1 MMSFTDHNRSCHA
14 DRSWLLKITIVP
26 KKEQHE
32 MDKLQEYVKGELDT
46 LRAKGIFNRPRVLET
61 EQKAT
66 VIIDGHEVITLS
78 SNNYLGLTVHPRL
91 RAAAIKAIEKYGV
104 GSGSVRTI
112 AGTMT
117 LHNELEEKLA
127 RFKHTEASLTLQ
139 SGYATNLGVISAI
152 MQEGDMIISDELN
165 HASIIDGIRLCKS
178 PRKIYPHKDMIG
190 LRRVLEES
198 RGASK
203 VMVVTDG
210 VFSMDGDI
218 APLPEIVDL
227 AEEFGAFVMV
237 DDAHSSGVLGKNG
250 RGSVNHFGLDGR
262 VALQIGTLSKGIGAL
277 GGYVACSQDMR
288 DFLMQRSRPVL
299 FSTSHP
305 PSVVATCIAALE
317 VLEED
322 NSLVERLWENT
333 HFFKRGLE
341 QLGFNTGHSE
351 TPITPVIVGEGALA
365 MRFSTRLFEEGVFAQ
380 GIVYPT
386 VPADKC
392 RVRTIVTAIHTREE
406 LSKAL
411 NIFERVGRELH
422 II

>member
-1 MMSFTDHNRSCHA
+1 
-14 DRSWLLKITIVP
+14 
-26 KKEQHE
+26 
-32 MDKLQEYVKGELDT
+32 MDKLQAYLKSELDD
-46 LRAKGIFNRPRVLET
+46 LRSQGIFNKPRVLET
-61 EQKAT
+61 EQRAT
-66 VIIDGHEVITLS
+66 VTIDGHEVITLS

-91 RAAAIKAIEKYGV
+91 RKAAIKAIEKYGV

-152 MQEGDMIISDELN
+152 MQEDDLIISDELN

-178 PRKIYPHKDMIG
+178 PRKIYPHKDMDG

-218 APLPEIVDL
+218 APLPEIVNL

-288 DFLMQRSRPVL
+288 DFLLQRARPVL

-317 VLEED
+317 ILEED

-333 HFFKRGLE
+333 ALFKRGL
-341 QLGFNTGHSE
+341 QQFGFNTGNSE
-351 TPITPVIVGEGALA
+351 TPITPIIVGEGALA
-365 MRFSTRLFEEGVFAQ
+365 MRFSKRLFEEGVFAQ
-380 GIVYPT
+380 GIVFPT
-386 VPADKC
+386 VPVDKC
-392 RVRTIVTAIHTREE
+392 RVRTIVSAIHTNEE

-411 NIFERVGRELH
+411 SIFERVGKELK

>member
-1 MMSFTDHNRSCHA
+1 
-14 DRSWLLKITIVP
+14 
-26 KKEQHE
+26 
-32 MDKLQEYVKGELDT
+32 MDKLQEYLKSELDV
-46 LRAKGIFNRPRVLET
+46 LRAQGIFNRPRVLET
-61 EQKAT
+61 EQRAT
-66 VIIDGHEVITLS
+66 VTIDGHEVITLS

-91 RAAAIKAIEKYGV
+91 RKAAIKAIEKYGV

-112 AGTMT
+112 AGTMS

-152 MQEGDMIISDELN
+152 MQEDDMIISDELN

-178 PRKIYPHKDMIG
+178 PRKIYPHKDMAG

-198 RGASK
+198 RGANK

-218 APLPEIVDL
+218 APLPKIVDL

-277 GGYVACSQDMR
+277 GGYIACSQDMR
-288 DFLMQRSRPVL
+288 DFLLQRARPVL

-317 VLEED
+317 ILEED
-322 NSLVERLWENT
+322 NSLVERLWENSA
-333 HFFKRGLE
+333 FFKRGLQ
-341 QLGFNTGHSE
+341 QLGFNTGNSE

-365 MRFSTRLFEEGVFAQ
+365 MLFSKRLFEEGVFAQ
-380 GIVYPT
+380 GIVFPT
-386 VPADKC
+386 VPVDKC
-392 RVRTIVTAIHTREE
+392 RVRTIVSAIHTNDE

-411 NIFERVGRELH
+411 GIFERVGRELK

>member
-1 MMSFTDHNRSCHA
+1 
-14 DRSWLLKITIVP
+14 
-26 KKEQHE
+26 
-32 MDKLQEYVKGELDT
+32 MDKLQAYLKSELDA
-46 LRAKGIFNRPRVLET
+46 LREKGIFNRPRVLET

-66 VIIDGHEVITLS
+66 VTIDGHEVITLS

-91 RAAAIKAIEKYGV
+91 REAAIKAIEKYGV

-152 MQEGDMIISDELN
+152 MQEDDMIISDELN

-178 PRKIYPHKDMIG
+178 PRKIYPHKDMAG

-198 RGASK
+198 RMANK
-203 VMVVTDG
+203 IMVVTDG

-218 APLPEIVDL
+218 APLPKIVDL

-250 RGSVNHFGLDGR
+250 RGSVSHFGLDGR

-288 DFLMQRSRPVL
+288 DFLLQRARPVL

-305 PSVVATCIAALE
+305 PSVVATCIAALDI
-317 VLEED
+317 LEED
-322 NSLVERLWENT
+322 DSLVERLWENT
-333 HFFKRGLE
+333 AFFKRGLQ
-341 QLGFNTGHSE
+341 QLGFNTGNSE

-365 MRFSTRLFEEGVFAQ
+365 MRFSKRLFEEGVFAQ
-380 GIVYPT
+380 GIVFPT

-392 RVRTIVTAIHTREE
+392 RVRTIVSAIHTNEE

-411 NIFERVGRELH
+411 DIFERVGKELQ

>member
-1 MMSFTDHNRSCHA
+1 
-14 DRSWLLKITIVP
+14 
-26 KKEQHE
+26 
-32 MDKLQEYVKGELDT
+32 MDKLQAYLKNELDG
-46 LRAKGIFNRPRVLET
+46 LRAKGVFHLPRVLET

-66 VIIDGHEVITLS
+66 VVIDGHEVITLS

-91 RAAAIKAIEKYGV
+91 REAAIKAIEQYGV

-117 LHNELEEKLA
+117 LHNVLEEKLA
-127 RFKHTEASLTLQ
+127 HFKHTEASLTIQ
-139 SGYATNLGVISAI
+139 SGYATNLGVISAV
-152 MQEGDMIISDELN
+152 MQDGDMIISDELN
-165 HASIIDGIRLCKS
+165 HASIIDGIRLSKS
-178 PRKIYPHKDMIG
+178 PRKVFPHKDMAG

-198 RGASK
+198 RGANK

-218 APLPEIVDL
+218 APLPEIVAL

-250 RGSVNHFGLDGR
+250 RGSVSHFGLDGR

-277 GGYVACSQDMR
+277 GGYVACSHDMR
-288 DFLMQRSRPVL
+288 DFLLQRARPVL

-305 PSVVATCIAALE
+305 PSVVATCIAALDI
-317 VLEED
+317 LEED

-333 HFFKRGLE
+333 VFFKRGLE
-341 QLGFNTGHSE
+341 QLGFNTGKSE

-365 MRFSTRLFEEGVFAQ
+365 MKLSQRLFEDGVFAQ

-406 LSKAL
+406 LAKAL
-411 NIFERVGRELH
+411 DIFERVGKELR

>member
-1 MMSFTDHNRSCHA
+1 
-14 DRSWLLKITIVP
+14 
-26 KKEQHE
+26 
-32 MDKLQEYVKGELDT
+32 MDKLQAYLKNELDA
-46 LRAKGIFNRPRVLET
+46 LRAKGVFHLPRVLET
-61 EQKAT
+61 EQKST
-66 VIIDGHEVITLS
+66 VVIDGHEVITLS

-91 RAAAIKAIEKYGV
+91 REAAIKAIEQYGV

-117 LHNELEEKLA
+117 LHNVLEEKLA
-127 RFKHTEASLTLQ
+127 HFKHTEASLTIQ
-139 SGYATNLGVISAI
+139 SGYATNLGVISAV

-165 HASIIDGIRLCKS
+165 HASIIDGIRLSKAS
-178 PRKIYPHKDMIG
+178 RKVFPHKDMAG

-198 RGASK
+198 KGANK
-203 VMVVTDG
+203 VMVVSDG

-218 APLPEIVDL
+218 APLPEIVAL
-227 AEEFGAFVMV
+227 AEEYGAFVMV

-250 RGSVNHFGLDGR
+250 RGSVSHFGLDGR

-288 DFLMQRSRPVL
+288 DFLLQRARPVL

-305 PSVVATCIAALE
+305 PSVVATCIAALDI
-317 VLEED
+317 LEED

-333 HFFKRGLE
+333 AFFKRGLE
-341 QLGFNTGHSE
+341 QLGFNTGKSE

-365 MRFSTRLFEEGVFAQ
+365 MKFSQRLFQEGVFAQ
-380 GIVYPT
+380 GIVFPT

-406 LSKAL
+406 LAKAL
-411 NIFERVGRELH
+411 DIFERVGKELR

>member
-1 MMSFTDHNRSCHA
+1 
-14 DRSWLLKITIVP
+14 
-26 KKEQHE
+26 
-32 MDKLQEYVKGELDT
+32 MDKLEAYLKSELDA
-46 LRAKGIFNRPRVLET
+46 LRAQGIFNRPRVLET

-66 VIIDGHEVITLS
+66 VTIDGHEVITLS

-91 RAAAIKAIEKYGV
+91 REAAIKAIEKYGV

-152 MQEGDMIISDELN
+152 MQEDDMIISDELN

-178 PRKIYPHKDMIG
+178 PRKIYPHKDIAG

-198 RGASK
+198 RGANK

-218 APLPEIVDL
+218 APLPKIVDL
-227 AEEFGAFVMV
+227 AEEYGAFVMV

-288 DFLMQRSRPVL
+288 DFLLQRARPVL

-317 VLEED
+317 ILEED
-322 NSLVERLWENT
+322 DSLVERLWENT
-333 HFFKRGLE
+333 AFFKRGLQ
-341 QLGFNTGHSE
+341 QLGFNTGNSE
-351 TPITPVIVGEGALA
+351 TPITPVIVGEGVLA
-365 MRFSTRLFEEGVFAQ
+365 MRFSKRLFEEGVFAQ
-380 GIVYPT
+380 GIVFPT

-392 RVRTIVTAIHTREE
+392 RVRTIVSAIHTNEE
-406 LSKAL
+406 LSRAL
-411 NIFERVGRELH
+411 GIFERVGKELQ

>member
-1 MMSFTDHNRSCHA
+1 
-14 DRSWLLKITIVP
+14 
-26 KKEQHE
+26 
-32 MDKLQEYVKGELDT
+32 MDKLQEYVKSELDA

-91 RAAAIKAIEKYGV
+91 REAAIKAIEKYGV

-127 RFKHTEASLTLQ
+127 RFKHTEASLTMQ
-139 SGYATNLGVISAI
+139 SGYATNLGVISAL

-178 PRKIYPHKDMIG
+178 PRKIYPHKDMAG

-198 RGASK
+198 RDANK
-203 VMVVTDG
+203 VMVVSDG

-218 APLPEIVDL
+218 APLPEIVNL
-227 AEEFGAFVMV
+227 AEEYGAFVMV
-237 DDAHSSGVLGKNG
+237 DDAHASGVLGKNG
-250 RGSVNHFGLDGR
+250 RGSVSHFGLDGR

-277 GGYVACSQDMR
+277 GGYVACSQDTR
-288 DFLMQRSRPVL
+288 DFLLQRARPVL

-341 QLGFNTGHSE
+341 QLGCNTGHSE

-411 NIFERVGRELH
+411 GIFERVGKELH

>member
-1 MMSFTDHNRSCHA
+1 
-14 DRSWLLKITIVP
+14 
-26 KKEQHE
+26 
-32 MDKLQEYVKGELDT
+32 MDKLQAYLKSELDA
-46 LRAKGIFNRPRVLET
+46 LREKGIFNRPRVLET

-66 VIIDGHEVITLS
+66 VTIDGHEVITLS

-91 RAAAIKAIEKYGV
+91 REAAIKAIEQYGV

-127 RFKHTEASLTLQ
+127 RFKHTEASLTIQ

-178 PRKIYPHKDMIG
+178 PRKIYPHKDMTG

-198 RGASK
+198 RGANK

-218 APLPEIVDL
+218 APLPKIVDL

-288 DFLMQRSRPVL
+288 DFLLQRARPVL

-317 VLEED
+317 ILEED

-333 HFFKRGLE
+333 AYFKRGLQ

-365 MRFSTRLFEEGVFAQ
+365 MRFSKRLFDEGVFAQ
-380 GIVYPT
+380 GIVFPT

-392 RVRTIVTAIHTREE
+392 RVRTIVSAIHTKEE

-411 NIFERVGRELH
+411 GIFERVGKELK

>member
-1 MMSFTDHNRSCHA
+1 
-14 DRSWLLKITIVP
+14 
-26 KKEQHE
+26 
-32 MDKLQEYVKGELDT
+32 MDKLQAYLKSELDA
-46 LRAKGIFNRPRVLET
+46 LREKGIFNRPRVLES
-61 EQKAT
+61 EQKST

-91 RAAAIKAIEKYGV
+91 REAAIKAIERYGV

-112 AGTMT
+112 AGTMA
-117 LHNELEEKLA
+117 LHIELEEKLA
-127 RFKHTEASLTLQ
+127 RFKQTEASLTFQ
-139 SGYATNLGVISAI
+139 SGYATNLGVISAV

-178 PRKIYPHKDMIG
+178 PRKVYPHKDMAG

-198 RGASK
+198 RSADK

-227 AEEFGAFVMV
+227 AEEYGAFVTV

-250 RGSVNHFGLDGR
+250 RGSVSHFGLDGR

-288 DFLMQRSRPVL
+288 DFLLQRARPVL

-317 VLEED
+317 ILEED

-333 HFFKRGLE
+333 AFFKRGLQ
-341 QLGFNTGHSE
+341 QLGFNTGNSE

-365 MRFSTRLFEEGVFAQ
+365 MRFSKRLFEEGVFAQ
-380 GIVYPT
+380 GIVFPT
-386 VPADKC
+386 VPANKC
-392 RVRTIVTAIHTREE
+392 RVRTIVTAIHTNEE
-406 LSKAL
+406 LSRAL
-411 NIFERVGRELH
+411 DIFERVGKELK

>member
-1 MMSFTDHNRSCHA
+1 
-14 DRSWLLKITIVP
+14 
-26 KKEQHE
+26 
-32 MDKLQEYVKGELDT
+32 MDKLQAYVKSELDA

-91 RAAAIKAIEKYGV
+91 REAAIKAIEKYGV

-127 RFKHTEASLTLQ
+127 RFKHTEASLTFQ

-152 MQEGDMIISDELN
+152 MIEGDMIISDELN

-178 PRKIYPHKDMIG
+178 PRKVFPHKDMAG
-190 LRRVLEES
+190 LRRALEES
-198 RGASK
+198 RGAHK

-218 APLPEIVDL
+218 APLPQIVEL
-227 AEEFGAFVMV
+227 AEEYGAFVMV

-250 RGSVNHFGLDGR
+250 RGSVSHFGLDGR

-288 DFLMQRSRPVL
+288 DFLLQRARPVL

-317 VLEED
+317 ILEED
-322 NSLVERLWENT
+322 NSLVERLWENAS
-333 HFFKRGLE
+333 FFKRGLQ
-341 QLGFNTGHSE
+341 QLGFNTGGSE

-365 MRFSTRLFEEGVFAQ
+365 MRFSKRLFEEGVFAQ
-380 GIVYPT
+380 GIVFPT

-392 RVRTIVTAIHTREE
+392 RVRTIVTAIHTNEE

-411 NIFERVGRELH
+411 GIFERVGGELQ

>member
-1 MMSFTDHNRSCHA
+1 
-14 DRSWLLKITIVP
+14 
-26 KKEQHE
+26 
-32 MDKLQEYVKGELDT
+32 MDKLQAYLKSELDI
-46 LRAKGIFNRPRVLET
+46 LQAQGIFNRPRVLES
-61 EQKAT
+61 EQKAKVT
-66 VIIDGHEVITLS
+66 IDGHQVITLS

-91 RAAAIKAIEKYGV
+91 REAAIKAIEKYGV

-127 RFKHTEASLTLQ
+127 RFKHTEASLTFQ

-152 MQEGDMIISDELN
+152 MQEDDMIISDELN

-178 PRKIYPHKDMIG
+178 PRKIYPHKDMAG

-198 RGASK
+198 RGADK

-218 APLPEIVDL
+218 APLPEIVEL

-288 DFLMQRSRPVL
+288 DFLLQRSRPVL

-317 VLEED
+317 ILEED

-333 HFFKRGLE
+333 AFFKRGLQ
-341 QLGFNTGHSE
+341 QLGFNTGKSE

-365 MRFSTRLFEEGVFAQ
+365 MRFSKRLFEEGVFAQ
-380 GIVYPT
+380 GIVFPT

-392 RVRTIVTAIHTREE
+392 RVRTIVSAIHTKDE
-406 LSKAL
+406 LSEAL
-411 NIFERVGRELH
+411 GIFERVGKELQ

>member
-1 MMSFTDHNRSCHA
+1 
-14 DRSWLLKITIVP
+14 
-26 KKEQHE
+26 
-32 MDKLQEYVKGELDT
+32 MDKLQEYLKSELDA
-46 LRAKGIFNRPRVLET
+46 LRAKGIFNRPRVLKT

-91 RAAAIKAIEKYGV
+91 REAAIKAIEKYGV

-127 RFKHTEASLTLQ
+127 RFKHTEASLTMQ
-139 SGYATNLGVISAI
+139 SGYATNLGVISAL

-165 HASIIDGIRLCKS
+165 HASIIDGIRLCRS
-178 PRKIYPHKDMIG
+178 PRKIYPHKDMAG

-198 RGASK
+198 RDANK
-203 VMVVTDG
+203 VMVVSDG

-218 APLPEIVDL
+218 APLPEIVNL
-227 AEEFGAFVMV
+227 AEEYGAFVMV
-237 DDAHSSGVLGKNG
+237 DDAHASGVLGKNG
-250 RGSVNHFGLDGR
+250 RGSVSHFGLDGR

-277 GGYVACSQDMR
+277 GGYVACSQDTR
-288 DFLMQRSRPVL
+288 DFLLQRARPVL

-317 VLEED
+317 ILEED

-341 QLGFNTGHSE
+341 HLGFNTGHSE

-411 NIFERVGRELH
+411 DIFERVGKELH

>member
-1 MMSFTDHNRSCHA
+1 
-14 DRSWLLKITIVP
+14 
-26 KKEQHE
+26 
-32 MDKLQEYVKGELDT
+32 MDKLQAYLKSELDD
-46 LRAKGIFNRPRVLET
+46 LRSQGIFNKPRVLET
-61 EQKAT
+61 EQRAT
-66 VIIDGHEVITLS
+66 VTIDGHEVITLS

-91 RAAAIKAIEKYGV
+91 REAAIKAIEKYGV

-152 MQEGDMIISDELN
+152 MQEDDLIISDELN

-178 PRKIYPHKDMIG
+178 PRKIYPHKDMDG

-218 APLPEIVDL
+218 APLPEIVNL

-288 DFLMQRSRPVL
+288 DFLLQRARPVL

-317 VLEED
+317 ILEED

-333 HFFKRGLE
+333 ALFKRGLQ
-341 QLGFNTGHSE
+341 QLGFNTGNSE

-365 MRFSTRLFEEGVFAQ
+365 MRFSKRLFEEGVFAQ
-380 GIVYPT
+380 GIVFPT
-386 VPADKC
+386 VPVDKC
-392 RVRTIVTAIHTREE
+392 RVRTIVSAIHTNEE

-411 NIFERVGRELH
+411 GIFERVGKELK

>member
-1 MMSFTDHNRSCHA
+1 
-14 DRSWLLKITIVP
+14 
-26 KKEQHE
+26 
-32 MDKLQEYVKGELDT
+32 MDKLQEYLKSELDA

-61 EQKAT
+61 EQKST

-78 SNNYLGLTVHPRL
+78 SNNYLGLTIHPRL
-91 RAAAIKAIEKYGV
+91 REAAIKAIEKYGV

-127 RFKHTEASLTLQ
+127 QFKHTEASLTFQ

-178 PRKIYPHKDMIG
+178 PRKVYPHKDMAG
-190 LRRVLEES
+190 LRRVLEDS
-198 RGASK
+198 RSATK
-203 VMVVTDG
+203 IMVVTDG

-218 APLPEIVDL
+218 APLPQIVEL
-227 AEEFGAFVMV
+227 AEQYGAFVMV

-250 RGSVNHFGLDGR
+250 RGSVSHFGLDGR

-288 DFLMQRSRPVL
+288 DFLLQRARPVL

-305 PSVVATCIAALE
+305 PSVVASCIAALE
-317 VLEED
+317 ILEED

-333 HFFKRGLE
+333 SFFKRGLQ
-341 QLGFNTGHSE
+341 QLGFDTGNSE

-365 MRFSTRLFEEGVFAQ
+365 MRFSNRLFEEGVFAQ
-380 GIVYPT
+380 GIVFPT

-392 RVRTIVTAIHTREE
+392 RVRTIVTAIHTNDE
-406 LSKAL
+406 LSRAL
-411 NIFERVGRELH
+411 NIFERVGKELK